1 MTHHTFCKFHLG
13 DNLIVLNFLRRLAA
27 RYPEHRFIHA
37 AKSGWLPQ
45 LREVVKDLPAIS
57 LLPLEQ
63 SPAGAIHAWSGAGR
77 PLWCLPF
84 GGFRDQHPDKFNWS
98 RFHIDWLRHLAGQM
112 GLESPIA
119 KPEDLLFDYP
129 AIRETVMPDWK
140 CDVLVINARPGSGQ
154 LKAYGNAR
162 SLKHRFRQRFGKGGV
177 EVHQEDDFMSPAIEQ
192 LIAAGHNVVTTQPHR
207 PKAGDN
213 RPIPPCTADHGLT
226 VTNIGNLSLRCKYIV
241 MVATGPMWP
250 TLNVWNV
257 DTVKLRITL
266 LDREQLNLPGNI
278 VQVNTIE
285 ATIAA
290 LKTEGL
296 I

>member
-27 RYPEHRFIHA
+27 RYPEHRFVHA
-37 AKSGWLPQ
+37 VKSGWLPQ

-84 GGFRDQHPDKFNWS
+84 GGFRDQHSDKFNWS

-129 AIRETVMPDWK
+129 AIREPVMPDWK

-154 LKAYGNAR
+154 LKAYQNA
-162 SLKHRFRQRFGKGGV
+162 SSWKHRFWQRFGKGGV
-177 EVHQEDDFMSPAIEQ
+177 EVHPEDEFLTPVIAR
-192 LIAAGHNVVTTQPHR
+192 LIAAGHNVVTTQPYR
-207 PKAGDN
+207 PPAGAS
-213 RPIPPCTADHGLT
+213 PTIPPCTANHGLS
-226 VTNIGNLSLRCKYIV
+226 VTGIGNLSLRCKYIV

-257 DTVKLRITL
+257 DTVKLRAIL
-266 LDREQLNLPGNI
+266 LDVERLNLPGNMSYAST
-278 VQVNTIE
+278 VADVNQM
-285 ATIAA
+285 
-290 LKTEGL
+290 LQREGL
-296 I
+296 V

>member
-27 RYPEHRFIHA
+27 RYPDHRFIHA
-37 AKSGWLPQ
+37 VKPGWLPQ
-45 LREVVKDLPAIS
+45 LREVVKDLPGIT
-57 LLPLEQ
+57 LVPLEQ
-63 SPAGAIHAWSGAGR
+63 APAGAIHTWSAAGR
-77 PLWCLPF
+77 WLWCLPF
-84 GGFRDQHPDKFNWS
+84 GGFRDSHPDKWNWS

-129 AIRETVMPDWK
+129 AIREPVMPDWK

-154 LKAYGNAR
+154 LKAYRNASSFR
-162 SLKHRFRQRFGKGGV
+162 HRFQQRFGKGGV
-177 EVHQEDDFMSPAIEQ
+177 ETHREDDFMSPVIGQ
-192 LIAAGHNVVTTQPHR
+192 LLAAGHHLVTTQPYQ
-207 PKAGDN
+207 PPAGY
-213 RPIPPCTADHGLT
+213 RGPLPPCTVDHKLT
-226 VTNIGNLSLRCKYIV
+226 VTQIGNLSLRCKYIV

-257 DTVKLRITL
+257 DSIKLRITL

-285 ATIAA
+285 AALAA
-290 LKTEGL
+290 LKNEGL